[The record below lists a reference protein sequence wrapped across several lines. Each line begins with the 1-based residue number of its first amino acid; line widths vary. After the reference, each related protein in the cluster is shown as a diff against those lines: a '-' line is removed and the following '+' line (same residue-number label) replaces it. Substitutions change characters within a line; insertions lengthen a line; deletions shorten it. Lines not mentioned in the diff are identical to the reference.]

1 MVPTHFTTPP
11 PLSSLFL
18 IRIRSPTSNVCRGD
32 LGLAEFEVVVVVGVV
47 GEVTAVT
54 TSLLVEV
61 LLTVVAV
68 LSLSTSVGK
77 GAEEGATEGVLSVC
91 ASVRKRRVEIGRPI

>member
-1 MVPTHFTTPP
+1 M
-11 PLSSLFL
+11 
-18 IRIRSPTSNVCRGD
+18 
-32 LGLAEFEVVVVVGVV
+32 VVGVV
-47 GEVTAVT
+47 GELTVVTI
-54 TSLLVEV
+54 SLLVEV

-77 GAEEGATEGVLSVC
+77 GAEEEQTVGILSVC